1 MAQMPFVHV
10 EIEPAASDFL
20 ELLREL
26 GHVDDVVIDQMTSE
40 LLQGSDGKTAV
51 SLADARRVAA
61 VHLFNAQ
68 AAMRPEARELL
79 TSEWPRLFG

>member
-1 MAQMPFVHV
+1 MAQTPFVHV

-26 GHVDDVVIDQMTSE
+26 GHVDDLVIDQMTSE
-40 LLQGSDGKTAV
+40 LLQGSDGKSAV

-61 VHLFNAQ
+61 VHLFDAQ

-79 TSEWPRLFG
+79 ASEWPRLFG